1 MDNAP
6 PFEGADTVASGLRVP
21 SAIGDFLILQ
31 SIRDSNGYA
40 LAVSDDALL
49 EGVTPLGKAE
59 GIFAAPEAGATVAAL
74 ENLLENGQIQKDEQI
89 VLFITGSGIKY
100 MDVFNSF
107 S

>member
-1 MDNAP
+1 M
-6 PFEGADTVASGLRVP
+6 
-21 SAIGDFLILQ
+21 Q